1 VTLNQLRSFLAAVRT
16 GSFTA
21 AAAELSITQASVSE
35 LVRRLEEEQK
45 VQLFTRRHHQ
55 LVLTAAG
62 QELMGHAEQ
71 AVSAADDGIRA
82 LQSLRTLSGGVAT
95 FGMLRNADYYLLADL
110 VEQFHREH
118 PQVRVRLVGLNSVQ
132 VAAAVSD
139 GQLEAGIVVLP
150 IDDEGLAVTP
160 LGRDEVVY
168 ASADPAR
175 VRTPVSID
183 DLADARLILYDAHAG
198 WRDPTRRQVAER
210 SQLVG
215 VKLEPWIEVEHVEAA
230 LKLVSRGI
238 GDTFISRAVATSPAC
253 PGNVSTVSFEPPLY
267 DTVAFIQRESAPLSP
282 ATRELGRLARQM
294 LRHNPLLGDPQVNPL
309 AVPG

>member
-45 VQLFTRRHHQ
+45 VQLFTRGHHQ

-62 QELMGHAEQ
+62 QELIGYAEQ
-71 AVSAADDGIRA
+71 AVSAADDGVRA
-82 LQSLRTLSGGVAT
+82 LKSLRALSGGVAT

-110 VEQFHREH
+110 VEQFHSEH
-118 PQVRVRLVGLNSVQ
+118 PEVRIRLVGLNSMQ

-150 IDDEGLAVTP
+150 IDDEGLAVLP
-160 LGRDEVVY
+160 LGRDEVLY
-168 ASADPAR
+168 ASADPDR
-175 VRTPVSID
+175 VKAPVTIEH
-183 DLADARLILYDAHAG
+183 LAAARLILYDAHAG

-210 SQLVG
+210 GQLVG
-215 VKLEPWIEVEHVEAA
+215 IKLDPWIEVEHVEAA
-230 LKLVSRGI
+230 LKLVGRGI
-238 GDTFISRAVATSPAC
+238 GDTFVSRAVAASPAC
-253 PGNVSTVSFEPPLY
+253 PQNVRTVSFDPPLY
-267 DTVAFIQRESAPLSP
+267 DTVAFVQRESAPLSP
-282 ATRELGRLARQM
+282 ATRELGRLAQHM
-294 LRHNPLLGDPQVNPL
+294 LQASQLLEHPSHL
-309 AVPG
+309 